1 LGYSDGGGKGTT
13 EENLGDKHV
22 DGDGGNRGR
31 DRAIEADALRQET

>member
-22 DGDGGNRGR
+22 DGDDGNQR
-31 DRAIEADALRQET
+31 